1 MPPNGGCITHYLH
14 HSIMAPEAERG
25 VLIPLDELNAAAAV
39 ADDGNH
45 LVLGC
50 FRVVLP
56 EGNHWS
62 EAGEWPMH
70 SSYSSLAPEL
80 FLHGLCSQGTGDTMK
95 SDEPAPHHR
104 PTLSTIPPACLWHQG
119 CFICLLC
126 HVKCCFQIFSH
137 LSETLL
143 KLI

>member
-1 MPPNGGCITHYLH
+1 
-14 HSIMAPEAERG
+14 MAPEAERG

-62 EAGEWPMH
+62 EARGMAH
-70 SSYSSLAPEL
+70 AL
-80 FLHGLCSQGTGDTMK
+80 FLQFPG
-95 SDEPAPHHR
+95 P
-104 PTLSTIPPACLWHQG
+104 
-119 CFICLLC
+119 
-126 HVKCCFQIFSH
+126 
-137 LSETLL
+137 
-143 KLI
+143 